1 MSKVS
6 RLLTT
11 LLSVCMIIAF
21 ASLPV
26 FAQAAPDGSGPE
38 PLQQIRELPAD
49 VEYSA
54 ESAADT
60 PTAPEQGVEDSDSV
74 LPAEDEALAVPRK
87 NANTPI
93 YVGAGVAV
101 AILGG
106 VIVVCKLRGN
116 K

>member
-1 MSKVS
+1 MSKAS

-26 FAQAAPDGSGPE
+26 FAQAVPEGSAPE

-49 VEYSA
+49 VEYPA

-60 PTAPEQGVEDSDSV
+60 PTAPEQDGEDTDSI
-74 LPAEDEALAVPRK
+74 LPAEDEKPEEPRK
-87 NANTPI
+87 NPNTPI

-101 AILGG
+101 AILAG
-106 VIVVCKLRGN
+106 VIVVCKVRGN